1 MLEFFQ
7 MKKNS
12 RAFTL
17 IELLVVMS
25 IMGILTVITIS
36 QFQTA
41 RRRANDVA
49 RKGDL
54 NAVAKALQMYFTDY
68 GEMPEASSDGKIM
81 IGGEEIDWGGEFKDE
96 GGFIYMKKLPRENKT
111 GAVEYCYKRSEDKK
125 AYALFAMLENTTDSQ
140 CIETKS
146 YDCGGNTNAY
156 CFAYYSPN
164 VAINSDGDFTE
175 EIRVAPTVPPVST
188 TAPTP
193 TSAIGL
199 PPTSTPT
206 PTKIPEPTPT
216 FKVEPIATPTNASID
231 PVPTSINLY

>member
-12 RAFTL
+12 QAFTL

-25 IMGILTVITIS
+25 IMGILTVITVS

-111 GAVEYCYKRSEDKK
+111 GAVEYCYKRSQDKK
-125 AYALFAMLENTTDSQ
+125 AYALFAMLENTSDSQ
-140 CIETKS
+140 CIETRS
-146 YDCGGNTNAY
+146 YDCGGSTNAY

-193 TSAIGL
+193 TSAVGL
-199 PPTSTPT
+199 PPTSTPVPT
-206 PTKIPEPTPT
+206 KIPDPTKIPEPTPT
-216 FKVEPIATPTNASID
+216 SRFG
-231 PVPTSINLY
+231 IN